1 MNHGI
6 SILFRAIPLAM
17 AAFCFGYGA
26 YVFAAGSDPSRL
38 IAGPVVF
45 FLGSICVALYCTAAT
60 IIRQII
66 GTYSAAAKYLFP
78 AVGYAFAAMTVICGI
93 FIITSNMTGA
103 YVTGHVVCG
112 LGLITAC
119 VSTAATSSTRF
130 SLIPKNSGDSSFS
143 INPAGFS
150 RGQSSLLIFIVSA
163 VAAGAWLWCILLF
176 SIGTLPAHIVAGSV
190 MFGIAC
196 VCTSLIALVASIA
209 RQARGSYT
217 MGERRRW
224 MSLVLCMGGLA
235 FVLGLILIF
244 TFRGESINFVGFVLI
259 GLALI
264 CWSISSKVILLA
276 KIWHAD
282 FPLANRIPII
292 PVLHGAGVPFPRR
305 VPLRSGAVRNQILR
319 SGARTDGIRRHLL
332 HALLHRLDSR
342 KRREQEITAPPDN
355 IIFRHTKA
363 FRPLWPKGFFTYGG
377 GRRCGRYKAT
387 RREPPPERG
396 RLRTTGGKAN
406 NNAADWQ
413 PRNNGR

>member
-1 MNHGI
+1 
-6 SILFRAIPLAM
+6 
-17 AAFCFGYGA
+17 
-26 YVFAAGSDPSRL
+26 
-38 IAGPVVF
+38 
-45 FLGSICVALYCTAAT
+45 
-60 IIRQII
+60 
-66 GTYSAAAKYLFP
+66 
-78 AVGYAFAAMTVICGI
+78 MTVICGI

-235 FVLGLILIF
+235 FVLGLIMIF

-292 PVLHGAGVPFPRR
+292 PVLTALACLFLAAFLYEAALFETKYFVPARVLTGFGAICFTLYSIVSI
-305 VPLRSGAVRNQILR
+305 LESGAN
-319 SGARTDGIRRHLL
+319 
-332 HALLHRLDSR
+332 
-342 KRREQEITAPPDN
+342 K
-355 IIFRHTKA
+355 K
-363 FRPLWPKGFFTYGG
+363 
-377 GRRCGRYKAT
+377 
-387 RREPPPERG
+387 
-396 RLRTTGGKAN
+396 
-406 NNAADWQ
+406 
-413 PRNNGR
+413 